1 MRIMNRKFVY
11 RFILFSIVLVFFYQ
25 PSLVEG
31 TSLVRTEKDTYNQG
45 EKIKVNF
52 FNSPGNDTDWI
63 CIVPASSPDTEVTDQ
78 YQYLPKQASQGV
90 LTFDPLS
97 PGKYEVRIYY
107 NYKRNGYV
115 VSDRYAF
122 SVVSSPEGEAL
133 IAQRM
138 ERKIDPNNPLE
149 ANLPSEKGLV
159 YIFREAFFFA
169 YGFEIEIKANGT
181 PVAYIGSNDLFP
193 YSISAGDIQFSPGN
207 IRKDTKDDSD
217 QIRSWLTREN
227 EVTIKVKP
235 GHVYYLRLKMVPRPV
250 GMGVFLDHIPHQEGA
265 NYVKSNRL
273 TLLK

>member
-1 MRIMNRKFVY
+1 MGIINRRIVY

-63 CIVPASSPDTEVTDQ
+63 CIVPSSSPDTEVMDQ

-115 VSDRYAF
+115 VSDRHAF

-138 ERKIDPNNPLE
+138 ERKIDPNNPIE
-149 ANLPSEKGLV
+149 AELSPEQGLV
-159 YIFREAFFFA
+159 YIFREGLF
-169 YGFEIEIKANGT
+169 YSSGSEVQIKANEK
-181 PVAYIGSNDLFP
+181 PSVFISNASYFPFAVAAGNVKFTRGETKTNVQIHSGSEP
-193 YSISAGDIQFSPGN
+193 EA
-207 IRKDTKDDSD
+207 
-217 QIRSWLTREN
+217 
-227 EVTIKVKP
+227 TINVKS
-235 GHVYYLRLKMVPRPV
+235 GHVYYLKLQVIHNPFLMTT
-250 GMGVFLDHIPHQEGA
+250 LDHVPHQEGA
-265 NYVKSNRL
+265 NIIKSNEL
-273 TLLK
+273 TLLKR